1 MSKYVS
7 FKGAVTELITPF
19 TAAGEV
25 DYELL
30 RGEVEYQ
37 IKAGIA
43 ALFTN
48 GLASEALSLT
58 TDELIETTRV
68 VVEAAKGRVPVMGN
82 IACNTFM
89 DGLTVLRGYEAAGV
103 DAISIEQPCVY
114 GFTQPALIEYF
125 GDLCKATKLPVCI
138 YNAPQTNNTLAPATV
153 AKLFHENENL
163 YYYKESTIDFVHI
176 QNTMRLIGHDREMEF
191 LNGSDATTYPVMLLG
206 GKGVVSLISAVFPEP
221 IIKLCNLMLE
231 GKTPGSP
238 RPAGLCAPNPRS
250 SQVRPLRGGLQICFQ
265 PDRRAPGLHAQAP
278 GRALRC
284 GQGQDQGQPH
294 QAGPHPVEN
303 RERRG
308 YNRTA

>member
-25 DYELL
+25 DYDML

-89 DGLTVLRGYEAAGV
+89 DGLKVLRGYEAAGV

-231 GKTPGSP
+231 GKTQEA
-238 RPAGLCAPNPRS
+238 RD
-250 SQVRPLRGGLQICFQ
+250 QQDYVLQIREALKCGPFVAGYKYASSLIGV
-265 PDRRAPGLHAQAP
+265 PLGSLRKPLAELSDADKDKIRANLTKLGLIQ
-278 GRALRC
+278 
-284 GQGQDQGQPH
+284 
-294 QAGPHPVEN
+294 
-303 RERRG
+303 
-308 YNRTA
+308 